1 MPMELSDL
9 LEYAK
14 NTYHIEEE
22 HKWADWPG
30 FSVLSH
36 PDTGKWIALCM
47 RQWDSETGELLER
60 IDLKCEQSCLR
71 EFRAPWLTLPLRM
84 KGYHW
89 VGIAF
94 THETSET
101 IVHTLFDRA
110 ITYGKPRGYT
120 VVLDQN
126 TVPSD
131 TVHRDT
137 ALPFSGSSYRPDKV
151 NVPVEITQMRKM
163 NSTLGDLKSVRNK
176 TFYRQAVFMKDYQ
189 DDYPWQGDFFHY
201 FSTYRDLNTP
211 QLRGYFSWRT
221 KIRKGIFEPIPLSA
235 AYIYIYELLNGIG
248 ADSGEDRLA
257 KIRNFVNQSV
267 KAGIFSPS
275 DFRTVE
281 DWIPALGI
289 LLGLSPEIIAKYADD
304 SFLKRDAVLE
314 KLMKPREYSD
324 AEVLEALKFVAGK
337 KLDKSPVLNHERG
350 AFLFAE
356 AWRIG
361 TETAFDSGNTLFALC
376 FGARGTTRWYPL
388 INAVY
393 YEEHAPEDRDYVLNS
408 MHSLHC
414 RNGIWTQEGYDP
426 RNEQKSLLSAFL
438 HEADCRF
445 RRYLKTGRYLQE
457 KEADAWALPIINAAI
472 QTDRKSVLEA
482 SRPKITIDLS
492 GLEKIRSDALTT
504 QNSLLTETETMPDL
518 PIEAPHT
525 EEPDVP
531 ERIEEPE
538 LNTALP
544 LDPVYVKILRKLLR
558 DEPVQ
563 DMIREQHLMPALIA
577 DTVNELFYDEIGDT
591 VLLCEDDRLA
601 VVDDYREDIK
611 QLIGGTK

>member
-1 MPMELSDL
+1 MELSDL

-101 IVHTLFDRA
+101 IVRTLFDRA

-126 TVPSD
+126 TVPSE

-176 TFYRQAVFMKDYQ
+176 TFYKQAVFMKDYE

-221 KIRKGIFEPIPLSA
+221 KIRKGIYEPIPLSA
-235 AYIYIYELLNGIG
+235 AYIYVYELLNGIG
-248 ADSGEDRLA
+248 AASDEDRLA
-257 KIRNFVNQSV
+257 KIRDFVNQSV
-267 KAGIFSPS
+267 KAGIFSQS

-289 LLGLSPEIIAKYADD
+289 MLGLSPEIIAKYADD

-361 TETAFDSGNTLFALC
+361 TETTFDSGNTLFALC

-393 YEEHAPEDRDYVLNS
+393 YEEHAPKDQDYVLNS

-426 RNEQKSLLSAFL
+426 RKEQKFLLSAFL

-472 QTDRKSVLEA
+472 QADRKAELEA

-538 LNTALP
+538 VNTAIP
-544 LDPVYVKILRKLLR
+544 LDPVYVKILRKLLK

-601 VVDDYREDIK
+601 VVDDYREDIE

>member
-110 ITYGKPRGYT
+110 VTYGKPRGYT

-408 MHSLHC
+408 LHSLHC

-426 RNEQKSLLSAFL
+426 RNEQKSLLAAFL

-472 QTDRKSVLEA
+472 QTDRKAVLEA

>member
-1 MPMELSDL
+1 MELSDL

-47 RQWDSETGELLER
+47 RQWDSETGELIER
-60 IDLKCEQSCLR
+60 VDLKCEQSCLR
-71 EFRAPWLTLPLRM
+71 EFRASWLTLPVRM

-89 VGIAF
+89 AGIAF
-94 THETSET
+94 THETSAA
-101 IVHTLFDRA
+101 VVRTLFDRA
-110 ITYGKPRGYT
+110 VTYGKPRGYT
-120 VVLDQN
+120 VVLNQN
-126 TVPSD
+126 TGPSQP
-131 TVHRDT
+131 VHRDT
-137 ALPFSGSSYRPDKV
+137 ALPFSGSSYRPDRV
-151 NVPVEITQMRKM
+151 NVPEKILQMRKM

-176 TFYRQAVFMKDYQ
+176 TFYRQAVFMKDYE

-221 KIRKGIFEPIPLSA
+221 KIRRGIYEPIPLSA
-235 AYIYIYELLNGIG
+235 AYIYVYELLNGIG
-248 ADSGEDRLA
+248 ADSDEDRLA
-257 KIRNFVNQSV
+257 KIRDFVNLTTE
-267 KAGIFSPS
+267 AGIFTPS

-289 LLGLSPEIIAKYADD
+289 LLGLQPEIIAKYAED
-304 SFLKRDAVLE
+304 SSLQRDAVLE

-324 AEVLEALKFVAGK
+324 EEVLNALKFIAGK
-337 KLDKSPVLNHERG
+337 KLDKSPAVTHERG

-361 TETAFDSGNTLFALC
+361 TETTFDSGNTLFALC
-376 FGARGTTRWYPL
+376 FGVRGTTRWYPL

-393 YEEHAPEDRDYVLNS
+393 YEEHAPKDRDYILNS

-426 RNEQKSLLSAFL
+426 RNEQKSLLAAFL

-457 KEADAWALPIINAAI
+457 KEADAWALPIISAAI
-472 QTDRKSVLEA
+472 QADRKAVLEA

-492 GLEKIRSDALTT
+492 GLEKIRSDALKT

-518 PIEAPHT
+518 PPETPQA
-525 EEPDVP
+525 EEPDVT
-531 ERIEEPE
+531 EEPE
-538 LNTALP
+538 LDTALP
-544 LDPVYVKILRKLLR
+544 LEPVYVKILRKLLK

-563 DMIREQHLMPALIA
+563 EIIREAHLMPALIA

-601 VVDDYREDIK
+601 VVDDYREDIE

>member
-110 ITYGKPRGYT
+110 VTYGKPRGYT

-408 MHSLHC
+408 LHSLHC

-426 RNEQKSLLSAFL
+426 RNEQKSLLAAFL

>member
-47 RQWDSETGELLER
+47 RQWDSETGELIER
-60 IDLKCEQSCLR
+60 VDLKCEQNSLR

-94 THETSET
+94 THETSAA
-101 IVHTLFDRA
+101 IVRTLFDRA

-126 TVPSD
+126 TGPSEPA
-131 TVHRDT
+131 HRDT

-151 NVPVEITQMRKM
+151 NVPIEITQMRKM

-176 TFYRQAVFMKDYQ
+176 TFYKQAVFMKDYE

-221 KIRKGIFEPIPLSA
+221 KIRKGIYEPIPLSA
-235 AYIYIYELLNGIG
+235 AYIYVYELLNGIG
-248 ADSGEDRLA
+248 AASDEDRLA
-257 KIRNFVNQSV
+257 KIRDFVNQTT
-267 KAGIFSPS
+267 KAGIFQTS

-289 LLGLSPEIIAKYADD
+289 LLGLRPEVIAKYAED

-324 AEVLEALKFVAGK
+324 EDILEALKFVAGK
-337 KLDKSPVLNHERG
+337 KLDKSPVLSHERG

-361 TETAFDSGNTLFALC
+361 TETTFDSGNTLFALC

-393 YEEHAPEDRDYVLNS
+393 YEEHAPKDQDYVLNS

-414 RNGIWTQEGYDP
+414 RNGIWTQESYDA
-426 RNEQKSLLSAFL
+426 RKEQKSLLAAFL
-438 HEADCRF
+438 HEADCKF

-472 QTDRKSVLEA
+472 QADRKAVLEA

-492 GLEKIRSDALTT
+492 GLEKIRSDALKT

-518 PIEAPHT
+518 PMEAPHA
-525 EEPDVP
+525 EEPDVTD
-531 ERIEEPE
+531 EAE

-544 LDPVYVKILRKLLR
+544 LDPVYVKILRKLLK

-563 DMIREQHLMPALIA
+563 DIIREQHLMPALIA

>member
-1 MPMELSDL
+1 MELSDL

-110 ITYGKPRGYT
+110 VTYGKPRGYT

-408 MHSLHC
+408 LHSLHC

-426 RNEQKSLLSAFL
+426 RNEQKSLLAAFL

-472 QTDRKSVLEA
+472 QTDRKAVLEA

-492 GLEKIRSDALTT
+492 GLEKIRSDALKT

-518 PIEAPHT
+518 PMETPHA
-525 EEPDVP
+525 EEPDVTD
-531 ERIEEPE
+531 ELE

-601 VVDDYREDIK
+601 VVDDYREDIE

>member
-1 MPMELSDL
+1 MELSDL

-47 RQWDSETGELLER
+47 RQWDSETGELIER
-60 IDLKCEQSCLR
+60 IDLKCEQSSLR
-71 EFRAPWLTLPLRM
+71 EFRASWLTLPVRM

-94 THETSET
+94 THETSAA
-101 IVHTLFDRA
+101 IVRTLFDRA
-110 ITYGKPRGYT
+110 VTYGKPRGYT

-126 TVPSD
+126 TGPSE

-176 TFYRQAVFMKDYQ
+176 TFCRQAVFMKDYE

-221 KIRKGIFEPIPLSA
+221 KIRKGIYEPIPLSA
-235 AYIYIYELLNGIG
+235 AYIYVYELLNGIG
-248 ADSGEDRLA
+248 ADSDEDRLA

-267 KAGIFSPS
+267 KAGIFQTS

-289 LLGLSPEIIAKYADD
+289 LLGLQPEVIAKYADD
-304 SFLKRDAVLE
+304 SFLKRDAVLK

-324 AEVLEALKFVAGK
+324 EDVLEALKFVAGK
-337 KLDKSPVLNHERG
+337 KLDKSPVLSHERG

-361 TETAFDSGNTLFALC
+361 TETTFDSGNSLFALC

-393 YEEHAPEDRDYVLNS
+393 YEEHAPKDQDYVLNS

-426 RNEQKSLLSAFL
+426 RKEQKSLLAAFL
-438 HEADCRF
+438 HEADCKF

-472 QTDRKSVLEA
+472 QADRKAVLEA

-492 GLEKIRSDALTT
+492 GLEKIRSDALKT

-518 PIEAPHT
+518 PIETPHA
-525 EEPDVP
+525 EEPDVT
-531 ERIEEPE
+531 EEPE

-544 LDPVYVKILRKLLR
+544 LDPVYVKILRKLLK

-601 VVDDYREDIK
+601 VVDDYREDIE

>member
-101 IVHTLFDRA
+101 IVRTLFDRA

-126 TVPSD
+126 TVPSE

-176 TFYRQAVFMKDYQ
+176 TFYKQAVFMKDYE

-221 KIRKGIFEPIPLSA
+221 KIRKGIYEPIPLSA
-235 AYIYIYELLNGIG
+235 AYIYVYELLNGIG
-248 ADSGEDRLA
+248 AASDEDRLA
-257 KIRNFVNQSV
+257 KIRDFVNQSV
-267 KAGIFSPS
+267 KAGIFSQS

-361 TETAFDSGNTLFALC
+361 TETTFDSGNTLFALC

-393 YEEHAPEDRDYVLNS
+393 YEEHAPKDQDYVLNS

-426 RNEQKSLLSAFL
+426 RKEQKFLLSAFL

-472 QTDRKSVLEA
+472 QADRKAELEA

-538 LNTALP
+538 VNTAIP
-544 LDPVYVKILRKLLR
+544 LDPVYVKILRKLLK

-601 VVDDYREDIK
+601 VVDDYREDIE

>member
-1 MPMELSDL
+1 MELSDL

-472 QTDRKSVLEA
+472 QTDRKAVLEA

-601 VVDDYREDIK
+601 VVDDYREDIE